1 MYVYIYNSRRYQR
14 CISIFITVC
23 ATRDVCI
30 IVGATRDVSVYIYNS
45 RRYQRCISIFLIV
58 GASRDVSVYL

>member
-23 ATRDVCI
+23 ATRGVRI
-30 IVGATRDVSVYIYNS
+30 IVGVTRDVSVY
-45 RRYQRCISIFLIV
+45 L
-58 GASRDVSVYL
+58 